1 MKTNLRQ
8 FCFCA
13 VFTALCAVC
22 AQIQI
27 PLPMV
32 PINLALFAVH
42 LAGAL
47 LGAKRGVAAV
57 AAYVMLGALGAPVF
71 AGFAGGVQVIMGKTG
86 GYLLGYLIAA
96 LLVGLL
102 RARWGIG
109 YWRLCFAMALG
120 TAGCYFFR
128 HGLVHGGHGNG
139 HMDEPCILC
148 VPVSCG
154 RRAQNCPCGISGAA
168 ACRTA
173 PHVWRRNVK
182 PNGF

>member
-71 AGFAGGVQVIMGKTG
+71 AGFAGGVLSSGLPDCG
-86 GYLLGYLIAA
+86 AA
-96 LLVGLL
+96 RGAFAGAVGHWILEAL
-102 RARWGIG
+102 FCDDARYCGM
-109 YWRLCFAMALG
+109 L
-120 TAGCYFFR
+120 FFR

-139 HMDEPCILC
+139 DMDEPCILR

-154 RRAQNCPCGISGAA
+154 RRAQNCPCGISDAA
-168 ACRTA
+168 ACRAA
-173 PHVWRRNVK
+173 PHAWRRNVK

>member
-71 AGFAGGVQVIMGKTG
+71 GLPDCGAARGAFAGAVGHWI
-86 GYLLGYLIAA
+86 LEA
-96 LLVGLL
+96 LFCDG
-102 RARWGIG
+102 ARHCGM
-109 YWRLCFAMALG
+109 L
-120 TAGCYFFR
+120 FFR

-139 HMDEPCILC
+139 HMDEPCILL
-148 VPVSCG
+148 SL
-154 RRAQNCPCGISGAA
+154 I
-168 ACRTA
+168 
-173 PHVWRRNVK
+173 HI
-182 PNGF
+182 